1 MSEPPEGER
10 LTEYLVALTRLENP
24 GAPSLRES
32 VAGALGVDY
41 QTMLDSPGE
50 YAEDLGMTY
59 AEAADIVYETSVD
72 LIETLAEHDFDVPK
86 SEREARAIRNE
97 SRGEGGETAGV
108 PDDEVNMNLLVVDLE
123 TIGDGRA
130 KSGAHNDL
138 RKALAYICGGPAQV
152 QGPKTRF
159 PELPSPSQAS
169 TCRRGL
175 RRADPRRR
183 RPAADRAE
191 LLHARPAQGAGEG
204 SLAGWK

>member
-1 MSEPPEGER
+1 
-10 LTEYLVALTRLENP
+10 
-24 GAPSLRES
+24 
-32 VAGALGVDY
+32 
-41 QTMLDSPGE
+41 
-50 YAEDLGMTY
+50 MTY

-138 RKALAYICGGPAQV
+138 RKALAYICEEAQP
-152 QGPKTRF
+152 QRCRGRRRDSQNCRRP
-159 PELPSPSQAS
+159 PQAS
-169 TCRRGL
+169 TCRRGSGAPT
-175 RRADPRRR
+175 RRRR